1 MNRSY
6 LIAGVIAIAAS
17 GWILSGQF
25 QSEEG
30 TAPANASDAT
40 TAQTETAEQRLET
53 VRVRTIAPETRP
65 REIVVNGR
73 TEAVR
78 TVILRAEAEGRVE
91 QIDVEEG
98 TEIAKGALI
107 AKIAIED
114 RKARLA
120 ESKALL
126 RQRRVEYEAATKL
139 AKKGF
144 RSTTKVA
151 EARAYLDAAR
161 ARVEAMEVELSNTE
175 KRAPF
180 DGMLNHR
187 DAEVGAFLKIGDP
200 IATLV
205 DLDPMLVVAHVS
217 EREVTG
223 VRVGQAGYARLMGGE
238 KVDGKIRY
246 VSTVADSTTRTF
258 RVELEVDNGDRSV
271 RDGMTASLHLP
282 IAPIRTH
289 RITPAVLTL
298 NNAGLVGVKIVDAE
312 DRVRFVPVEILSDSG
327 DGVWIT
333 GLDEKT
339 RLITVG
345 HEFVVHGQKVIPVAD
360 PSEPTS

>member
-6 LIAGVIAIAAS
+6 VIAVVIAIAAS

-25 QSEEG
+25 QFDDG
-30 TAPANASDAT
+30 TAPAKASDAT
-40 TAQTETAEQRLET
+40 VEPAPKAEERLER
-53 VRVRTIAPETRP
+53 VRVRTIVPETRS
-65 REIVVNGR
+65 REITVNGR

-78 TVILRAEAEGRVE
+78 NVTLRAEVEGRIE
-91 QIDVEEG
+91 QVNVEEG
-98 TEIAKGALI
+98 ADVKKGDVIARI
-107 AKIAIED
+107 AVQD

-126 RQRRVEYEAATKL
+126 RQRRVEHEAATKL
-139 AKKGF
+139 AEKGF

-161 ARVEAMEVELSNTE
+161 ARVEAMQVEMSNTE
-175 KRAPF
+175 TKAPF
-180 DGMLNHR
+180 DGMLNER
-187 DAEVGAFLKIGDP
+187 AVELGAFVKIGDS

-217 EREVTG
+217 EREVSG
-223 VRVGQAGYARLMGGE
+223 VRVGQAGYAKLMGGDRVE
-238 KVDGKIRY
+238 GTIRY

-258 RVELEVDNGDRSV
+258 RVELEVPNGDRSV
-271 RDGMTASLHLP
+271 RDGVTASMHLP

-289 RITPAVLTL
+289 RVSPAVLTL
-298 NNAGLVGVKIVDAE
+298 NNAGLVGVKIVDAG
-312 DRVRFVPVEILSDSG
+312 DRVRFVPVKILADSG
-327 DGVWIT
+327 DGVWIA
-333 GLDEKT
+333 GLDERV

-345 HEFVVHGQKVIPVAD
+345 HEFVVDGQKVMPVVD
-360 PSEPTS
+360 PGGPSS